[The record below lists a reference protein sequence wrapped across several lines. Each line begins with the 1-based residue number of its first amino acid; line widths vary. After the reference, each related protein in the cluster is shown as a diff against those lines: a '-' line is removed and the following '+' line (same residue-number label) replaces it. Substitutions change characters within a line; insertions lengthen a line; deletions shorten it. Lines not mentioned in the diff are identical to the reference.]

1 MEALKYKHSF
11 MNLRNWQHTR
21 KQLNSL
27 NHKAHE
33 VGVIIPG
40 LKNDRRAE
48 MATPAY
54 LCSATQLSAIKWLEA
69 GSCYCRGCF
78 GYVKSGEKTLIVYQP
93 GYRWC

>member
-1 MEALKYKHSF
+1 MMEALKYKHSF

-40 LKNDRRAE
+40 LKNDHRVE
-48 MATPAY
+48 NGDTCILMQ
-54 LCSATQLSAIKWLEA
+54 CDSALN
-69 GSCYCRGCF
+69 R
-78 GYVKSGEKTLIVYQP
+78 
-93 GYRWC
+93 